1 MTEAQE
7 LPPREA
13 MDYDAVI
20 VGAGPVGLAVAIR
33 LKQIAPDAAV
43 VVVEK
48 GSEIGAHILSGVVI
62 DPIGLDKLL
71 PGWREDA
78 DRPIKTPVTE
88 DKFYLLG
95 PSRGVRLPNFLMPP
109 LLNNHGNFVGSLGN
123 VCRYLGAKA
132 EALGVEIYPGFAAAE
147 VLFGEKGEVLGI
159 ATGDVGIGRD
169 GNPKDS
175 LTRGME
181 LRGKYTLFAEGA
193 RGSLSKQIIARF
205 KLDRPRLRAAKVW
218 HRHQGAV
225 AG

>member
-1 MTEAQE
+1 MSFPVWWLIRSASTNCCQA
-7 LPPREA
+7 
-13 MDYDAVI
+13 
-20 VGAGPVGLAVAIR
+20 GAKIPTVRSRYA
-33 LKQIAPDAAV
+33 
-43 VVVEK
+43 
-48 GSEIGAHILSGVVI
+48 
-62 DPIGLDKLL
+62 
-71 PGWREDA
+71 
-78 DRPIKTPVTE
+78 VTE

-159 ATGDVGIGRD
+159 ATGDAGIGRD
-169 GNPKDS
+169 GKPKDS
-175 LTRGME
+175 FTRGME

-205 KLDRPRLRAAKVW
+205 KLDARLRAAKIW
-218 HRHQGAV
+218 PRHQGAV